1 MLPILILSMGFKIQ
15 SVINHNLP
23 FCFQSYIFMGLKK
36 NNLHGKININQSY
49 IFSIFVILLIIKFR

>member
-1 MLPILILSMGFKIQ
+1 MMLPILILSMGFKIQ

-36 NNLHGKININQSY
+36 KKRTWENKH
-49 IFSIFVILLIIKFR
+49 